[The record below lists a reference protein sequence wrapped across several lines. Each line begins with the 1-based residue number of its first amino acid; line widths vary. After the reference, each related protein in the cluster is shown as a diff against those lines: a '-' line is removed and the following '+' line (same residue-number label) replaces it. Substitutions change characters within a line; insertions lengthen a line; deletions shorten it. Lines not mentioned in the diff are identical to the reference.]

1 MNLRRLALALL
12 VVPFIA
18 SIAQAAPLKPY
29 TQAEFDALT
38 RAGKPVAVV
47 VHADWCPVCKVQLPI
62 QEKLMASDEFKG
74 YTMLTLDF
82 DRDKDILKRFSVVKQ
97 STLIVFKGTREVGR
111 SIGDTTR
118 DGMVTLLHKAGT

>member
-12 VVPFIA
+12 MVPFIA
-18 SIAQAAPLKPY
+18 GVAHAAPLKPY
-29 TQAEFDALT
+29 TQTEFDAST

-62 QEKLMASDEFKG
+62 QQKLMASDEFKG

-82 DRDKDILKRFSVVKQ
+82 DRDKDILKRFAVIKQ
-97 STLIVFKGTREVGR
+97 STLIVFKGTTEVGR

-118 DGMVTLLHKAGT
+118 EGMLTLMRKAGT

>member
-1 MNLRRLALALL
+1 MNMRRLALALL

-38 RAGKPVAVV
+38 HAGKPVAVV

-62 QEKLMASDEFKG
+62 QQKLMASDEFKG

-82 DRDKDILKRFSVVKQ
+82 DRDKQILKRFAVVKQ
-97 STLIVFKGTREVGR
+97 STLIVFKGTKEVGR
-111 SIGDTTR
+111 SIGDTTQE
-118 DGMVTLLHKAGT
+118 GMVALLHKAGS